1 METSMIS
8 NRVSSFSYYHTR
20 KISARNKLQKIQ
32 VTKLSIPRLPNRILV
47 AELNYLNNYNLKND
61 SNKSKIKNNLIA
73 TTQNSKEVVKFHLIM
88 EIISDR
94 IEMHKNIGIQRD
106 NWNKLLLSSINMMTL
121 SASTMVGLA
130 AVAST
135 GAEGSLIALKVSSTV
150 LYMAS
155 TGLLLFMN
163 KVQPSQLA
171 EEQRNAARFFKQL
184 QEELKTKLALENVDE
199 NDVNEAMEKVLA
211 LDKAYP
217 LPLLGSMI
225 EKFPQNVK
233 PAKWWPEMKKQKHQK
248 ENEGKFNGWNLRLE
262 EEMKKI
268 VMVIKNKDIENDLKL
283 SEKVLKLNKIL
294 AFSGPTLTCLAAF
307 GSVFLG
313 CVNSS
318 WPMMLGIICGAL
330 ASIVNT
336 IEHGGQ
342 VGMVFEFYRTATG
355 FFKLMEDTIELN
367 MNEEDYLKRENG
379 ELFEMKVALKLGRSV
394 SELRQFSDELSS
406 EDYDNVCEEFA
417 SKLF

>member
-1 METSMIS
+1 LYDFNDKEVVEEYKQETIDVETYTKNEDEAIVVQEEISKDDIVFSDDGLEFFGEEELVKEEIKEVSSVPFVEEVAKVEEKLIKDDFKEIDNVYGLLKENNENNAYSELKDEVEINCEKINQKLMELNIKASVNNYIIGPCVTRYEIVPEIGV
-8 NRVSSFSYYHTR
+8 RVSS
-20 KISARNKLQKIQ
+20 I
-32 VTKLSIPRLPNRILV
+32 
-47 AELNYLNNYNLKND
+47 
-61 SNKSKIKNNLIA
+61 
-73 TTQNSKEVVKFHLIM
+73 
-88 EIISDR
+88 
-94 IEMHKNIGIQRD
+94 
-106 NWNKLLLSSINMMTL
+106 
-121 SASTMVGLA
+121 
-130 AVAST
+130 
-135 GAEGSLIALKVSSTV
+135 
-150 LYMAS
+150 
-155 TGLLLFMN
+155 
-163 KVQPSQLA
+163 
-171 EEQRNAARFFKQL
+171 
-184 QEELKTKLALENVDE
+184 
-199 NDVNEAMEKVLA
+199 VN
-211 LDKAYP
+211 
-217 LPLLGSMI
+217 
-225 EKFPQNVK
+225 
-233 PAKWWPEMKKQKHQK
+233 
-248 ENEGKFNGWNLRLE
+248 
-262 EEMKKI
+262 
-268 VMVIKNKDIENDLKL
+268 IENDLKL

-342 VGMVFEFYRTATG
+342 VGMIFEFYRTATG

-379 ELFEMKVALKLGRSV
+379 ELFEIKVALKLGRSV